1 MGKIIERRH
10 DFVHRNGYTKQDISI
25 NYVKLSKDELDTAIN
40 VTNEFVY
47 SLYERLADAIKQ
59 WESIT

>member
-1 MGKIIERRH
+1 MSTIHDKIIK
-10 DFVHRNGYTKQDISI
+10 N
-25 NYVKLSKDELDTAIN
+25 ELDTAIN

-59 WESIT
+59 WESIS